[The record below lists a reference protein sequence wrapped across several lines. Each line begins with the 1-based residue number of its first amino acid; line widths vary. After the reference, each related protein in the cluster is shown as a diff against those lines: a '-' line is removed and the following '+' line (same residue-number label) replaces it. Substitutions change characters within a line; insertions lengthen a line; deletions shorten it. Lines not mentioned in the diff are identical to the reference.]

1 LVHTSDPKP
10 VGKLLGT
17 IAVSAL
23 ADGYGFIEPD
33 GGGGQIL
40 VRLSSIDSNVRLRV
54 GEYVRYEL
62 AAGSFAVEAVAVT
75 AVTAVTN
82 ATG

>member
-1 LVHTSDPKP
+1 LAQTSDPRP

-23 ADGYGFIEPD
+23 ADGYGFIQPD
-33 GGGGQIL
+33 GGGGQVL
-40 VRLSSIDSNVRLRV
+40 VRSESIDSSVRLRV
-54 GEYVRYEL
+54 GDNVRYEL

-75 AVTAVTN
+75 ACRP
-82 ATG
+82 

>member
-1 LVHTSDPKP
+1 LAQTSDPRP

-23 ADGYGFIEPD
+23 ADGYGFIQPD
-33 GGGGQIL
+33 GGGGQVL
-40 VRLSSIDSNVRLRV
+40 VRSESIDSSVRLRV
-54 GEYVRYEL
+54 GDNVRYEL

-75 AVTAVTN
+75 TCRP
-82 ATG
+82 